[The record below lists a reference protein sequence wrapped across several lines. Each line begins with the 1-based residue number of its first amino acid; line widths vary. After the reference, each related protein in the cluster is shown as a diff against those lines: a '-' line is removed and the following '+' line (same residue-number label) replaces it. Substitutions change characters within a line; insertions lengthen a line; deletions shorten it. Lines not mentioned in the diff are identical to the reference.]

1 MATAPYL
8 PLFQVNTP
16 VKLGQG
22 VTATSIAT
30 LYTVPSNVRTY
41 VTDITACNTGS
52 ATATFDVYLVPATGT
67 AGVANAIFYQCPLT
81 ANQTVQW
88 TSTQPLFAGDTIQIK
103 GSGTT
108 ITVTVGG
115 QQAT

>member
-1 MATAPYL
+1 MTAPYL
-8 PLFQVNTP
+8 PIFQVQVP

-22 VTATSIAT
+22 VTATSVAT

-41 VTDITACNTGS
+41 VTDITACNTGAS
-52 ATATFDVYLVPATGT
+52 ATFDVYLVPANGT
-67 AGVANAIFYQCPLT
+67 AGTSNAIFYQCPLT

-88 TSTQPLFAGDTIQIK
+88 TSNQPLFAGDTIQIK

-108 ITVTVGG
+108 ITITIGG
-115 QQAT
+115 LQST